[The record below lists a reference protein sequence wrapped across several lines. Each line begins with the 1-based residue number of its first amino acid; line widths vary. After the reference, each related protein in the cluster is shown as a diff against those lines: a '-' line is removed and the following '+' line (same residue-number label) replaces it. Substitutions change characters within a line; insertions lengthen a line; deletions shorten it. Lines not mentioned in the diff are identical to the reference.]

1 MAQVLLKALL
11 IEKSVCIFVIKVC
24 IYCYFLLIYSVH
36 MTLNVSPSWEM
47 DPSSVVLLVA
57 SSFSPSVKGL
67 FGGVLKIEGLTA
79 CHIIYRL

>member
-1 MAQVLLKALL
+1 MAKVLLKALL

-47 DPSSVVLLVA
+47 GPSSVALTEA

-67 FGGVLKIEGLTA
+67 FGGVFP
-79 CHIIYRL
+79 YPN